1 MPSFN
6 AKLNNMKGVV
16 DVEIKVIDG
25 SFSVCKVADFSK
37 VDISKKFIFVSA
49 TDEEN
54 SLICLTENV
63 PNNVT
68 EHVDEW
74 RALRLQGVLN
84 FSLIGI
90 LSKIL
95 GLLAEAQIGIA
106 AVSTYN
112 TDYIFVKEADL
123 DKAVK
128 ALAEANYKIIRKGEA
143 E

>member
-1 MPSFN
+1 
-6 AKLNNMKGVV
+6 MKGVV
-16 DVEIKVIDG
+16 DTEIKVIDG
-25 SFSVCKVADFSK
+25 SFSVCKVADFSE
-37 VDISKKFIFVSA
+37 VDPSKKFNFILA

-63 PNNVT
+63 PDNFT
-68 EHVDEW
+68 ERIDGW
-74 RALRLQGVLN
+74 RALKIQGVLD

-95 GLLAEAQIGIA
+95 GLLAEAKIGIA

-112 TDYIFVKEADL
+112 TDYIFVKETDL
-123 DKAVK
+123 GKAVET
-128 ALAEANYKIIRKGEA
+128 LAEVNYKIIRKGGA

>member
-1 MPSFN
+1 M
-6 AKLNNMKGVV
+6 
-16 DVEIKVIDG
+16 EIKVIDG
-25 SFSVCKVADFSK
+25 SFSVCKVADFSEG
-37 VDISKKFIFVSA
+37 DTSKKFNFVAA

-68 EHVDEW
+68 KRVDGW
-74 RALRLQGVLN
+74 RALRIQGVLD

-95 GLLAEAQIGIA
+95 GLLAEAKIGIA

-112 TDYIFVKEADL
+112 TDYIFVKETDL
-123 DKAVK
+123 DKAVET
-128 ALAEANYKIIRKGEA
+128 LAEANYIIIRKGGA
-143 E
+143 EWTRNIF

>member
-1 MPSFN
+1 
-6 AKLNNMKGVV
+6 MKGVV
-16 DVEIKVIDG
+16 DTEIKVIDG
-25 SFSVCKVADFSK
+25 SFSVCKVADFSE
-37 VDISKKFIFVSA
+37 VDPSKKFNFISA

-63 PNNVT
+63 PDNFT
-68 EHVDEW
+68 ERIDGW
-74 RALRLQGVLN
+74 RALKTQGVLD

-95 GLLAEAQIGIA
+95 GLLAEARIGIA

-123 DKAVK
+123 DKAVET
-128 ALAEANYKIIRKGEA
+128 LAEANYKIIRKGGA

>member
-1 MPSFN
+1 
-6 AKLNNMKGVV
+6 MKGVV
-16 DVEIKVIDG
+16 YTEIKVIDG
-25 SFSVCKVADFSK
+25 SFSVCKVTDFSE
-37 VDISKKFIFVSA
+37 VDSSKKFNFISA

-63 PNNVT
+63 PDNFT
-68 EHVDEW
+68 ERIDGW
-74 RALRLQGVLN
+74 RALKIQGVLD

-95 GLLAEAQIGIA
+95 GLLAEAKIGIA

-112 TDYIFVKEADL
+112 TDYFFVKETDL
-123 DKAVK
+123 DKAVET
-128 ALAEANYKIIRKGEA
+128 LAEANYKIIRKGGA

>member
-1 MPSFN
+1 
-6 AKLNNMKGVV
+6 MKGVV
-16 DVEIKVIDG
+16 YTEIKVIDG
-25 SFSVCKVADFSK
+25 SFSVCKVTDFSE
-37 VDISKKFIFVSA
+37 VDPSKKFNFISA

-63 PNNVT
+63 PDNFT
-68 EHVDEW
+68 ERIDGW
-74 RALRLQGVLN
+74 RALKIQGVLD

-95 GLLAEAQIGIA
+95 GLLAEAKIGIA

-112 TDYIFVKEADL
+112 TDYIFVKKTDL
-123 DKAVK
+123 DKAVET
-128 ALAEANYKIIRKGEA
+128 LAEANHKIIRKGGA

>member
-1 MPSFN
+1 
-6 AKLNNMKGVV
+6 MKGVV
-16 DVEIKVIDG
+16 YTEIKVIDG
-25 SFSVCKVADFSK
+25 SFSVCKVTDFSE
-37 VDISKKFIFVSA
+37 VDPSKKFNFISA

-63 PNNVT
+63 PDNFT
-68 EHVDEW
+68 ERIDGW
-74 RALRLQGVLN
+74 RALKIQGVLD

-95 GLLAEAQIGIA
+95 GLLAEAKIGIA

-112 TDYIFVKEADL
+112 TDYIFVKETDL
-123 DKAVK
+123 DKEVET
-128 ALAEANYKIIRKGEA
+128 LAEANYIIIRKGGA

>member
-1 MPSFN
+1 
-6 AKLNNMKGVV
+6 MKGVV
-16 DVEIKVIDG
+16 YTEIKVIDG
-25 SFSVCKVADFSK
+25 SFSVCKVTDFSE
-37 VDISKKFIFVSA
+37 VDPSKKFNFISA

-63 PNNVT
+63 PDNFT
-68 EHVDEW
+68 ERIDGW
-74 RALRLQGVLN
+74 RALKIQGVLD

-95 GLLAEAQIGIA
+95 GLLAEAKIGIA

-112 TDYIFVKEADL
+112 TDYFFVKKTDL
-123 DKAVK
+123 DKAVET
-128 ALAEANYKIIRKGEA
+128 LAEANYKIIRKGGA

>member
-1 MPSFN
+1 
-6 AKLNNMKGVV
+6 MKGVV
-16 DVEIKVIDG
+16 YTEIKVIDG
-25 SFSVCKVADFSK
+25 SFSVCKVTDFSE
-37 VDISKKFIFVSA
+37 VDPSKKFNFISA

-63 PNNVT
+63 PDNFT
-68 EHVDEW
+68 ERIDGW
-74 RALRLQGVLN
+74 RALKIQGVLD

-95 GLLAEAQIGIA
+95 GLLAEAKIGIA

-112 TDYIFVKEADL
+112 TDYIFVKETDL
-123 DKAVK
+123 GKAVET
-128 ALAEANYKIIRKGEA
+128 LAEANYKIIRKGVA

>member
-1 MPSFN
+1 MSIR
-6 AKLNNMKGVV
+6 K
-16 DVEIKVIDG
+16 IKVIDG
-25 SFSVCKVADFSK
+25 SFSVCKVADFSE
-37 VDISKKFIFVSA
+37 VDPSKKFNFISA

-63 PNNVT
+63 PDNFT
-68 EHVDEW
+68 ERIDGW
-74 RALRLQGVLN
+74 RALKIQGVLD

-95 GLLAEAQIGIA
+95 GLLAEAKIGIA

-112 TDYIFVKEADL
+112 TDYIFVKETDL
-123 DKAVK
+123 GKAVET
-128 ALAEANYKIIRKGEA
+128 LAEANYKIIRKGGA

>member
-1 MPSFN
+1 
-6 AKLNNMKGVV
+6 MKGVV
-16 DVEIKVIDG
+16 YTEIKVIDG
-25 SFSVCKVADFSK
+25 SFSVCKVTDFSE
-37 VDISKKFIFVSA
+37 VDPSKKFNFISA

-63 PNNVT
+63 TDNFT
-68 EHVDEW
+68 ERIDGW
-74 RALRLQGVLN
+74 RALKIQGVLD

-95 GLLAEAQIGIA
+95 GLLAEAKIGIA

-112 TDYIFVKEADL
+112 TDYIFVKETDL
-123 DKAVK
+123 GKAVK
-128 ALAEANYKIIRKGEA
+128 TLAEANYKIIRKGGA

>member
-1 MPSFN
+1 
-6 AKLNNMKGVV
+6 MKGVV
-16 DVEIKVIDG
+16 YTEIKVIDG
-25 SFSVCKVADFSK
+25 SFSVCKVTDFSE
-37 VDISKKFIFVSA
+37 VDPSKKFNFISA

-63 PNNVT
+63 PDNFT
-68 EHVDEW
+68 ERIDGW
-74 RALRLQGVLN
+74 RALKIRGVLD

-95 GLLAEAQIGIA
+95 GLLAEAKIGIA

-112 TDYIFVKEADL
+112 TDYIFVKETDL
-123 DKAVK
+123 GKAVET
-128 ALAEANYKIIRKGEA
+128 LAEANYIIIRKGGA

>member
-1 MPSFN
+1 
-6 AKLNNMKGVV
+6 MKGVV
-16 DVEIKVIDG
+16 YTEIKVIDG
-25 SFSVCKVADFSK
+25 SFSVCKVTDFSE
-37 VDISKKFIFVSA
+37 VDPSKKFNFISA

-63 PNNVT
+63 PDNFT
-68 EHVDEW
+68 ERIDGW
-74 RALRLQGVLN
+74 RALKIQGVLD

-95 GLLAEAQIGIA
+95 GLLTEAKIGIA

-112 TDYIFVKEADL
+112 TDYIFVKETDL
-123 DKAVK
+123 GKAVET
-128 ALAEANYKIIRKGEA
+128 LAEANHKIIRKGGA

>member
-1 MPSFN
+1 
-6 AKLNNMKGVV
+6 MKGVV
-16 DVEIKVIDG
+16 YTEIKVIDG
-25 SFSVCKVADFSK
+25 SFSVCKVADFSE
-37 VDISKKFIFVSA
+37 VDPSKKFNFISA

-63 PNNVT
+63 PDKFT
-68 EHVDEW
+68 ERIDGW
-74 RALRLQGVLN
+74 RALKIQGVLD

-95 GLLAEAQIGIA
+95 GLLAEAKIGIA

-112 TDYIFVKEADL
+112 TDYIFVKETDL
-123 DKAVK
+123 GKAVET
-128 ALAEANYKIIRKGEA
+128 LAEANYKIIRKGGA

>member
-1 MPSFN
+1 
-6 AKLNNMKGVV
+6 MKGVV
-16 DVEIKVIDG
+16 YTEIKVIDG
-25 SFSVCKVADFSK
+25 SFSVCKVTDFSE
-37 VDISKKFIFVSA
+37 VDPSKKFNFISA

-63 PNNVT
+63 PDNFT
-68 EHVDEW
+68 ERIDGW
-74 RALRLQGVLN
+74 RALKIQGVLD

-95 GLLAEAQIGIA
+95 GLLAEAKIGIA

-112 TDYIFVKEADL
+112 TDYIFVKETDL
-123 DKAVK
+123 GKAVET
-128 ALAEANYKIIRKGEA
+128 LAEENYKIIRKGGA